1 MLKVDLRILL
11 AFIGAA
17 ILTLQGCSSSPTGS
31 DKVPGYTEHAVRF
44 INETSVDIYDL
55 HLEMVG
61 SEEIFELNTI
71 AKGEE
76 SYRMTFSL
84 PVLEL
89 EGEYPISY
97 GDIYGYYTQN
107 GSLQEVFVF
116 NYEHDYCEKITVTIS
131 GEDKEASCY

>member
-1 MLKVDLRILL
+1 MRKVDLRILL

-17 ILTLQGCSSSPTGS
+17 ILTLQGCSSSPTCS
-31 DKVPGYTEHAVRF
+31 KDTGYTEHAVRF
-44 INETSVDIYDL
+44 INETSVDISDL

-61 SEEIFELNTI
+61 SEETFEVNTI

-76 SYRMTFSL
+76 SYRMIFSL
-84 PVLEL
+84 PVL

-107 GSLQEVFVF
+107 GLLIEVFVF
-116 NYEHDYCEKITVTIS
+116 NYEYDYCEKVTVTIN
-131 GEDKEASCY
+131 GEDKEASCL

>member
-1 MLKVDLRILL
+1 MRKVDLRILF
-11 AFIGAA
+11 AFIAAA

-31 DKVPGYTEHAVRF
+31 KDTGYTEHAVRF
-44 INETSVDIYDL
+44 INETSVDISDL

-61 SEEIFELNTI
+61 SEETFDVSRI

-84 PVLEL
+84 PVL

-107 GSLQEVFVF
+107 GLLIEVFVF
-116 NYEHDYCEKITVTIS
+116 NYEYDYCEKVTVTIS
-131 GEDKEASCY
+131 GEDKKVSCL